1 MTLLKSYTKDSFQLL
16 GITKQGNALTNHV
29 GTNVK
34 VVIKKNNFNK
44 LLMGQAIEG
53 NIVPSN
59 KEGDEYHIF
68 KTLQW

>member
-1 MTLLKSYTKDSFQLL
+1 MTLLRTFTKDNFQLL

-53 NIVPSN
+53 SITPSN
-59 KEGDEYHIF
+59 KEDDEYHIF

>member
-1 MTLLKSYTKDSFQLL
+1 MTLLRTYTKESFQLL

-34 VVIKKNNFNK
+34 VVIKKTNFNK
-44 LLMGQAIEG
+44 LLLGQAIEG
-53 NIVPSN
+53 SIIPSN
-59 KEGDEYHIF
+59 KEGDGYHIF

>member
-1 MTLLKSYTKDSFQLL
+1 MTLLRTYTKENFQLL

-34 VVIKKNNFNK
+34 VIIKKSDFNR
-44 LLMGQAIEG
+44 LLMGNPIDGSITESKMG
-53 NIVPSN
+53 EDIKV
-59 KEGDEYHIF
+59 F